1 MVQTK
6 RSKPGEGKG
15 GLPAK
20 VDPLG
25 PTVLLAGEDQASYD
39 RLAAQITAAVG
50 PEDIIDAI
58 WVRDIV
64 DLVWET
70 LRLRRLK
77 VNFLRSCEW
86 VGVDVVLHSLVGEDR
101 AEILALERHKGSAEA
116 TAAVDAAFA
125 AAGLTLEV
133 ATAQTFA
140 NCLNEVERIE
150 RMIALAE
157 SRKNAAFRELDRH
170 RAALAQRLRRA
181 AEVVQDAEFSVV
193 PAVQE
198 ARPRHDR
205 SEADERLGYYPGD
218 NDAGLNR
225 RAG

>member
-6 RSKPGEGKG
+6 RSKPDEGKG

-39 RLAAQITAAVG
+39 RLSAQITAAVG
-50 PEDIIDAI
+50 PEDIIEAMF
-58 WVRDIV
+58 VRDVI
-64 DLVWET
+64 DHVWEVM
-70 LRLRRLK
+70 RLRRLK
-77 VNFLRSCEW
+77 ASYLRSCEW
-86 VGVDVVLHSLVGEDR
+86 EGVETVLEPLVPDGQAETLAR
-101 AEILALERHKGSAEA
+101 ARHRGNPE
-116 TAAVDAAFA
+116 AVDAVDAVLA
-125 AAGLTLEV
+125 KAGLTIDAVTSNTLV
-133 ATAQTFA
+133 KS
-140 NCLNEVERIE
+140 LDEVERID
-150 RMIALAE
+150 RMIDSAE
-157 SRKNAAFRELDRH
+157 SHKNRALRELDRH
-170 RAALAQRLRRA
+170 RAALAERLRRA

-205 SEADERLGYYPGD
+205 SEDDERLGYYPGD